1 MTISDP
7 RLRSLVRQAK
17 KLQESGKLSA
27 AKQVYLQILDEAPD
41 AAAAQLG
48 LAELARDPDEKE
60 RLYQAVLAV
69 EPENHAAQNGLARLR
84 GEPVTERKVV
94 TAVPPPPPPKPEP
107 AAATAVPA
115 PLIEEDEDMTA
126 VCYRHPNRET
136 SLRCYTCG
144 KPICTQCAVKTPV
157 GYSCPDCIRD
167 LRATYYNATTLDY
180 ILAIVVGLPLS
191 VLAAYFVGLLGFFV
205 IFVSPI
211 AGRIIGQV
219 VFWAIRRRRGRW
231 LPHLVAGTVA
241 LGALAT
247 AVLPVVFYLLLAL
260 LTSPDQ
266 LQAMIT
272 SGGFVSL
279 LLSGGGSLLWKG
291 VFAFMAGAA
300 AYYFIKV

>member
-1 MTISDP
+1 MTISEP

-17 KLQESGKLSA
+17 KLQDSGKLSA
-27 AKQVYLQILDEAPD
+27 AKQVYRQILAEAPD
-41 AAAAQLG
+41 MAAAWAG
-48 LAELARDPDEKE
+48 LAELTANPVDKAQF
-60 RLYQAVLAV
+60 YQKALALD
-69 EPENHAAQNGLARLR
+69 PENGVAQTGLARLR
-84 GEPVTERKVV
+84 GELISEPVVE
-94 TAVPPPPPPKPEP
+94 TAVAPLLPEP
-107 AAATAVPA
+107 EPIMEMAVPD
-115 PLIEEDEDMTA
+115 PPHEEDEDVLA

-167 LRATYYNATTLDY
+167 LRAGYYNATFFDY
-180 ILAIVVGLPLS
+180 ILAFVVTLLLS
-191 VLAAYFVGLLGFFV
+191 VVAAYFVGLLGFFV
-205 IFVSPI
+205 IFVSPVAGTLI
-211 AGRIIGQV
+211 GRI
-219 VFWAIRRRRGRW
+219 VFRAIRRRRGRW

-247 AVLPVVFYLLLAL
+247 AVLPVILYLLLAI

-266 LQAMIT
+266 LQT
-272 SGGFVSL
+272 LSESGGLLPL

-291 VFAFMAGAA
+291 VFAFLAGGA